1 MRLFL
6 RAATFVAVVSW
17 PTVWNGSVAVI
28 APGVV
33 REAPGVMVLS
43 SSGVL
48 ANGLFDL
55 PDRMR
60 QTLLF
65 VFGRRSWFQ
74 DSLSWLGCLGEL
86 SNCWS

>member
-65 VFGRRSWFQ
+65 VFGAALLVSRFIVLAGMSRRV
-74 DSLSWLGCLGEL
+74 E
-86 SNCWS
+86 